1 VSEGEV
7 WGAFAMNRY
16 AILFGFL
23 LCFSASAKAQII
35 KLKEVYRRTIT
46 ADYIRYEYVFVAV
59 NNTRHRLSLFADVSL
74 LDVDKNVLDK
84 RFIYF
89 ETAPKAVGQS
99 TVESDYGPSGSD
111 PSAVNAISYKLSV
124 RDNALSK
131 RYELEGLIACPIIHK
146 RG

>member
-1 VSEGEV
+1 VSAEEI
-7 WGAFAMNRY
+7 WGASAMKRY

-23 LCFSASAKAQII
+23 LCFSAPAKAQII

-46 ADYIRYEYVFVAV
+46 ADYTRYEYVFVAV

-74 LDVDKNVLDK
+74 LDVNKNVLDK

-89 ETAPKAVGQS
+89 ETSPKAVGQS
-99 TVESDYGPSGSD
+99 TMESDYGPSGSD
-111 PSAVNAISYKLSV
+111 ASAVNAISYKLSI

-131 RYELEGLIACPIIHK
+131 RYELEGLIACPIVHK
-146 RG
+146 KG